1 MGYSPP
7 ASSVRG
13 ISQAKILEWV
23 AISSSREGSIDLQEK
38 LIESEKHFWM
48 ERMHGAG
55 CGGKDT
61 ASMLSQ
67 STPLSPDL
75 HVLADMETL

>member
-1 MGYSPP
+1 MGCSPL
-7 ASSVRG
+7 ASSVHG

-23 AISSSREGSIDLQEK
+23 AISSSREGSIDLLEK
-38 LIESEKHFWM
+38 LTESEKHFWM
-48 ERMHGAG
+48 EQMHSAG

-61 ASMLSQ
+61 ASVISQ
-67 STPLSPDL
+67 HTPLSPGL